1 MDKQGFEKLIDR
13 FLDGEATE
21 AEQAL
26 LQSWYHGLEIADA
39 EGLSDKQLLDILA
52 LKHEYMMDEP
62 QSFRLSYR
70 WIAVA
75 ALLLMVLSVGIY
87 TLILNPGGG
96 SAEPVRSAITI
107 PPGGNKA
114 ILTLADGSR
123 VLLGTT
129 AGSGKVKEQGGV
141 RLVEQG
147 NGKLAYLIDGNS
159 ASSDGEKLMNN
170 IRTPRGGQYQVT
182 LSDGTRVWLNSASS
196 ISYPADFPAGE
207 RRVEISGEVY
217 MEVAHDETRPF
228 RVVSGQQTVEVLGT
242 MFNINIYPDEPAV
255 RTTLLEGSVR
265 VIPGSNVSTTSI
277 AVLKPGQQS
286 ILAGGSVKIA
296 SADVEPVIAWKN
308 GIFKFNKTSL
318 REVTRQLSRWYDVDF
333 TYAAGMSD
341 RSFSGELARNSNIS
355 EILDML
361 SFLDVNF
368 KLTQQDG
375 RKVIHIQ
382 QK

>member
-1 MDKQGFEKLIDR
+1 MDKQAFEKLIDR
-13 FLDGEATE
+13 FLSGEATE
-21 AEQAL
+21 AEQARL
-26 LQSWYHGLEIADA
+26 ESWYHDLEMADA
-39 EGLSDKQLLDILA
+39 ALLSDEQLLDIVT
-52 LKHEYMMDEP
+52 LKHHLMTDESRGFGLP
-62 QSFRLSYR
+62 YR

-129 AGSGKVKEQGGV
+129 TGSGKVKEQGGV

-147 NGKLAYLIDGNS
+147 NGKLAYLIDGNN

-207 RRVEISGEVY
+207 RRVEVSGEVY
-217 MEVAHDETRPF
+217 MEVAHDQTKPF

-242 MFNINIYPDEPAV
+242 RFNINMYPDEPAV
-255 RTTLLEGSVR
+255 RTTLAEGSVR
-265 VIPGSNVSTTSI
+265 VIHGSAVTTTSI

-286 ILAGGSVKIA
+286 ILAGGNVKVASV
-296 SADVEPVIAWKN
+296 DVEPVIAWKN
-308 GIFKFNKTSL
+308 GIFKFNKTNL

-333 TYAAGMSD
+333 TYAAGVSD
-341 RSFSGELARNSNIS
+341 RSFSGELARNANIS
-355 EILDML
+355 EILDL
-361 SFLDVNF
+361 LRFLDINF
-368 KLTQQDG
+368 KLTQEAG